1 MYHRNT
7 YRAIKKSY
15 NWLKNPAFLRS
26 RAEKYWLNV
35 IRGREI
41 WIGNLIRVTSV
52 TNVPRSRPEKSLF
65 VWFKTNIFILFKGST
80 REYLKL
86 STLLFWPIY
95 TRNALTNL
103 FSRFYLNECFQIFW
117 NFSCELFITKILS
130 TFLEKMKL
138 GWIDFLLSF
147 WDTCSWEFL
156 NPISY

>member
-117 NFSCELFITKILS
+117 NFSCESTNNSIPSTYLFH
-130 TFLEKMKL
+130 
-138 GWIDFLLSF
+138 DN
-147 WDTCSWEFL
+147 L
-156 NPISY
+156 NHNVPYMR